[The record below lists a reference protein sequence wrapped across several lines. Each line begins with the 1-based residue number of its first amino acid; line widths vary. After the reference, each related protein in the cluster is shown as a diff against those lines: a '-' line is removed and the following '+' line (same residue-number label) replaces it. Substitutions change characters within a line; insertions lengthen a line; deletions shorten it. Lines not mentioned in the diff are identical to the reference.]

1 MRKFLFGALVV
12 LGVCMMP
19 LASGDGR
26 AQEKEKEVKLASG
39 LRYVDL
45 KEGDGAEVKKG
56 DTVVVHYTGW
66 LYNDEKVGKKFDSS
80 VDRKEPFTFT
90 VGKGVI
96 KGWSEGVAGMKA
108 GGKRKLIIP
117 PELGYGKDGAGADI
131 PPNATLLF
139 EVEVLKI
146 K

>member
-12 LGVCMMP
+12 LGVCLLP

-26 AQEKEKEVKLASG
+26 AQDKEKEVKLASG

-45 KEGDGAEVKKG
+45 KEGTGAEVKKG
-56 DTVVVHYTGW
+56 DTVDVHYTGW
-66 LYNDEKVGKKFDSS
+66 LFNDEKVGKKFDSS
-80 VDRKEPFTFT
+80 VDRNMPFTFT

-96 KGWSEGVAGMKA
+96 QGWSEGVAGMKV

-117 PELGYGKDGAGADI
+117 PDLAYGAKGAGDAI